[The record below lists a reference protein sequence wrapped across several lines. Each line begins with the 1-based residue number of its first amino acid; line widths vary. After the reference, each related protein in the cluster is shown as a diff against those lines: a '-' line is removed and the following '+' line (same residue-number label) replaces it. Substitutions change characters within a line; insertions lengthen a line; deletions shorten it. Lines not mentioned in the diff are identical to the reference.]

1 MTASVQHFRFKLQ
14 FHISRPI
21 LDQRQTLTKFIER
34 SAHRVAM
41 TTSRLD
47 EPVLAKSISGRVD
60 RAYLLLKW
68 YTLVQFPINC
78 IFINYNNTG
87 QTNATENGFHSF
99 PA

>member
-34 SAHRVAM
+34 SAHLIAM

-68 YTLVQFPINC
+68 HTLVQFPVNY
-78 IFINYNNTG
+78 IFVNYNNTG
-87 QTNATENGFHSF
+87 KPMTTEIGFYSF